1 MDLDKID
8 RTIITTLVS
17 DARTPFRKIARE
29 LDVSPDTIDNHF
41 EKLKKEGVIIGSTV
55 VLNPEKIGYTAIVR
69 FRFKVKPTF
78 SSEILSTIIKIP
90 SIIVATKLMGEFD
103 IIALGIVKDFN
114 HLFLLRDKFV
124 KMPNIEKVETSIW
137 IKTMSLKPEYFI
149 I

>member
-29 LDVSPDTIDNHF
+29 LDVSPDTINNHF
-41 EKLKKEGVIIGSTV
+41 EKLKKERVIIGSTI
-55 VLNPEKIGYTAIVR
+55 VLNPEKIGYAAIVR

-103 IIALGIVKDFN
+103 IMALGVVKDFN
-114 HLFLLRDKFV
+114 HLFKLRDKFV
-124 KMPNIEKVETSIW
+124 KMPYIEKVETSVW
-137 IKTMSLKPEYFI
+137 VKTMSLKPEYFI

>member
-29 LDVSPDTIDNHF
+29 LDVSPDTINNHF

-78 SSEILSTIIKIP
+78 SSEILSIIIKIP
-90 SIIVATKLMGEFD
+90 NIIVATKLMGEFD
-103 IIALGIVKDFN
+103 LIALGVVKDFN
-114 HLFLLRDKFV
+114 HLFNLIDKFV
-124 KMPNIEKVETSIW
+124 KIPNIEKVDVSLWVNTL
-137 IKTMSLKPEYFI
+137 SLKPEYFI

>member
-1 MDLDKID
+1 MNLDKID
-8 RTIITTLVS
+8 NAIITTLIQ
-17 DARTPFRKIARE
+17 DARIPFRQIARK
-29 LDVSPDTIDNHF
+29 LNVSPDTISNHF

-55 VLNPEKIGYTAIVR
+55 VLNPEKIGYSSIVR

-103 IIALGIVKDFN
+103 IMAIGLIKDLN
-114 HLFLLRDKFV
+114 HLYKLRKKFV
-124 KMPNIEKVETSIW
+124 KMPNIEQMEIGLW
-137 IKTMSLKPEYFI
+137 ADTMSLKPEYFI

>member
-29 LDVSPDTIDNHF
+29 LDVSPDTINNHF

-55 VLNPEKIGYTAIVR
+55 VLNPKKIGYAAIVR

-114 HLFLLRDKFV
+114 HFFALRDKFV
-124 KMPNIEKVETSIW
+124 KMHNIEKVEVSAW
-137 IKTMSLKPEYFI
+137 IKTMSLKSEYFI

>member
-8 RTIITTLVS
+8 RTIITTLTS
-17 DARTPFRKIARE
+17 DARTPFRKIARD
-29 LDVSPDTIDNHF
+29 LDVSPDTITNHF

-55 VLNPEKIGYTAIVR
+55 VLNSEKIGYASIVR
-69 FRFKVKPTF
+69 FGFKVKPTF
-78 SSEILSTIIKIP
+78 SSEILSIVIKIP

-103 IIALGIVKDFN
+103 IMALGVVKDFN
-114 HLFLLRDKFV
+114 HLFSLRDKFV
-124 KMPNIEKVETSIW
+124 KMPNIEKVDISIW